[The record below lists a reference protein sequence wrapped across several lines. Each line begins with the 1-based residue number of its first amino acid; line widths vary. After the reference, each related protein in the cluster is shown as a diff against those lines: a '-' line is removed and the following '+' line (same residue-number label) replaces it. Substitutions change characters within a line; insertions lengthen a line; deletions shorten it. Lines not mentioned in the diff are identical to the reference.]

1 MNEKERLHRLL
12 HELNIKPD
20 KKYGQNFL
28 ISDQAISKIVEA
40 AREFQP
46 QQLIEIG
53 PGLGALTLFLLNEKA
68 PLTVVELDP
77 KLADYWR
84 PQLEDR
90 AELILNDAL
99 KINWDDIDNKI
110 ESVLVSN
117 LPYEISSS
125 IVVDRSTDKILLKGM
140 VLMFQRE
147 VAQRITATPN
157 SKDYGVLSVIAQIS
171 WNIKKVVSL
180 GPGAFFPPPK
190 VHSQVLKF
198 EPKASEVENKVKFL
212 KFIKSCFAQRRKV
225 INKSIQGYLA
235 SIRRPEK
242 WDEVEKLFSK
252 NSRAEQISVQ
262 TYVEMYNLIWEE
274 N

>member
-1 MNEKERLHRLL
+1 MV
-12 HELNIKPD
+12 KP
-20 KKYGQNFL
+20 KKHLGQHFL
-28 ISDQAISKIVEA
+28 TDPNTALKIVNYLPENTL
-40 AREFQP
+40 
-46 QQLIEIG
+46 QLLEIG
-53 PGLGALTLFLLNEKA
+53 PGKGILTKFILQKNIPDFKLIELDAESVEYLLLNFPELAGKIYQHDFLKFDLKQLFDGKWTIIGNFPYNISSQILFRVLEFRNSVNVVVGMFQKEVA
-68 PLTVVELDP
+68 ERIAASPGNKTYGILSVLTQ
-77 KLADYWR
+77 AYY
-84 PQLEDR
+84 
-90 AELILNDAL
+90 
-99 KINWDDIDNKI
+99 KI
-110 ESVLVSN
+110 EYLAT
-117 LPYEISSS
+117 I
-125 IVVDRSTDKILLKGM
+125 
-140 VLMFQRE
+140 RE
-147 VAQRITATPN
+147 
-157 SKDYGVLSVIAQIS
+157 GV
-171 WNIKKVVSL
+171 
-180 GPGAFFPPPK
+180 FFPPPK